1 MTLSEDMKVEILN
14 YHYEDSCTRLENYRQ
29 RRNRLTLYI
38 GIALGI
44 MYLMQLH
51 PESIVN
57 IIISVIES
65 RAGIKIKDASSTTN
79 NLPFDFAPEMLIYL
93 FIAVIIYLVSITYK
107 RYTTAI
113 DNQYDYI
120 QILES
125 KLNSYFS
132 EGNLFTRETNFSS
145 REKPTYSIWSN
156 QIYNNILGYSAQFL
170 VLLIIIK
177 EIMRDGL
184 GGFGIGVAFGWI
196 FAFCWV
202 NRSRIKQFWIKLTSV
217 FRRSSSNSKKRS

>member
-38 GIALGI
+38 GIGLGI

-65 RAGIKIKDASSTTN
+65 RAGIKIKGAPSTTN
-79 NLPFDFAPEMLIYL
+79 FLFDRAPEMLIYL
-93 FIAVIIYLVSITYK
+93 FIAVIIYLLSVTYK

-113 DNQYDYI
+113 DNQYNYI

-132 EGNLFTRETNFSS
+132 ESDLFVITPKTWAPE
-145 REKPTYSIWSN
+145 
-156 QIYNNILGYSAQFL
+156 
-170 VLLIIIK
+170 
-177 EIMRDGL
+177 
-184 GGFGIGVAFGWI
+184 
-196 FAFCWV
+196 
-202 NRSRIKQFWIKLTSV
+202 
-217 FRRSSSNSKKRS
+217 

>member
-14 YHYEDSCTRLENYRQ
+14 YHYEDSCSRLENYRQ

-57 IIISVIES
+57 IIISVLEN
-65 RAGIKIKDASSTTN
+65 RAGIKIKDAALTTN
-79 NLPFDFAPEMLIYL
+79 KLPFDLAPEMLIYL
-93 FIAVIIYLVSITYK
+93 FIAVLIYLISITYK

-132 EGNLFTRETNFSS
+132 DSDLFTRETNFSS
-145 REKPTYSIWSN
+145 RENPTYSLWSN
-156 QIYNNILGYSAQFL
+156 QFYDRILGYSAQFV

-177 EIMRDGL
+177 EIVRGGL
-184 GGFGIGVAFGWI
+184 GGVGIGIAFGWL
-196 FAFCWV
+196 FALCWV
-202 NRSRIKQFWIKLTSV
+202 NRNRIKQFWIKLTNI
-217 FRRSSSNSKKRS
+217 FRRSSDNSKKQS

>member
-1 MTLSEDMKVEILN
+1 MTLSENMKVEILN

-65 RAGIKIKDASSTTN
+65 RIGIKIKDAPSTTN
-79 NLPFDFAPEMLIYL
+79 NLPFDLAPEMLIYL

-132 EGNLFTRETNFSS
+132 ESDLFTRETNFSS
-145 REKPTYSIWSN
+145 REKPTYSMWSN
-156 QIYNNILGYSAQFL
+156 QIYNKILGYSAQFL

-177 EIMRDGL
+177 EIMRNGL
-184 GGFGIGVAFGWI
+184 GGIGIGVAFGWI
-196 FAFCWV
+196 FALCWV
-202 NRSRIKQFWIKLTSV
+202 NRSRIKQFWIKLTSI
-217 FRRSSSNSKKRS
+217 FRRQSGNSKRG